1 MHIKAAHI
9 KNFRALAEVEI
20 AFDDVTTLLGP
31 NGSGKSSILYALDWF
46 FNGGTLTK
54 DDITGGQAEDAE
66 ISVQVEFDRLTNR
79 DREALGARYADPT
92 STTFSAWRTWRLG
105 NEKMTG
111 KALAFEPFEK
121 VREASGVAA
130 KKEALLEAAS
140 QHPDLG
146 IPRWSSSIAAT
157 EAALSEWE
165 RAHPEAL
172 KPAWVSDTHFFG
184 FNGQAKLSGLFD
196 FALVRA
202 DLRASEEAAD
212 TKSTLIGRILARA
225 IDRTEVTKELGLL
238 LEAFSRE
245 ERELQDKHLRPQLD
259 SLAEALTREVASLTP
274 DKLIHLRAAPTE
286 IKPAP
291 AHVEVKV
298 ADSLAETDVSRQGHG
313 FQRTVLIAALKL
325 LADRGPGDAERGTL
339 CLAVEEPELYQ
350 HPTQARAFAT
360 VLRAL
365 ADGQTNKVQVMY
377 ATHSPYFIEPRFFDQ
392 VRRVTRI
399 ADGTGSAVEIRQASL
414 DKVSARLAGFEQD
427 RAIRGR
433 WEQVCLQ
440 GLGEAVFA
448 NGVLLVEGDNDR
460 AILEGLARQG
470 GNLALAGIAV
480 AASQGKAKIL
490 LPVAILEQL
499 GIPVLTIVDNDA
511 GCEERAR
518 RKSSD
523 PLDIESAVLS
533 TTLMN
538 RKILRYF
545 GEAEHDFPKGLVNKR
560 LMFVDDRLEK
570 MLERDWPAW
579 EETRE
584 RLVEQGQGVEGKNSS
599 TYALAASECATP
611 PEGDLRLLLEAVWSL
626 SA

>member
-1 MHIKAAHI
+1 MHIKAAHV
-9 KNFRALAEVEI
+9 KNFRALVNVEI
-20 AFDDVTTLLGP
+20 DFDDVTTLLGP

-46 FNGGTLTK
+46 FNGGTLTI
-54 DDITGGQAEDAE
+54 DDITGGQADDAE
-66 ISVQVEFDRLTNR
+66 ISVQVEFDRLTDR
-79 DREALGARYADPT
+79 DREALGARYADPATT
-92 STTFSAWRTWRLG
+92 SFSAWRTWRSG
-105 NEKMTG
+105 TEKITG
-111 KALAFEPFEK
+111 KALAFEPFER
-121 VREASGVAA
+121 VREATGVSA
-130 KKEALLEAAS
+130 KKEALQNAGS
-140 QHPDLG
+140 QYPDLG
-146 IPRWSSSIAAT
+146 IPKWGTSIAAT
-157 EAALSEWE
+157 EMAMSDWE
-165 RAHPEAL
+165 RAHPEDL

-212 TKSTLIGRILARA
+212 AKSALVGRILARA
-225 IDRTEVTKELGLL
+225 IDRTEATKDLGLL
-238 LEAFSRE
+238 LEAFGRQ

-259 SLAEALTREVASLTP
+259 ALAEALTREVGSLTP
-274 DKLIHLRAAPTE
+274 DKVIHLRAAPTE
-286 IKPAP
+286 VKPA
-291 AHVEVKV
+291 AARVEVKV
-298 ADSLAETDVSRQGHG
+298 ADSMAETDVSRQGHG

-339 CLAVEEPELYQ
+339 CLAIEEPELYQ

-365 ADGQTNKVQVMY
+365 ADEQTNQVQVMY

-399 ADGTGSAVEIRQASL
+399 ADGPRSAVKIRQASL
-414 DKVSARLAGFEQD
+414 EKVSARLDGFEQD
-427 RAIRGR
+427 RAVRGR

-448 NGVLLVEGDNDR
+448 NAVLLVEGDNDR

-470 GNLALAGIAV
+470 GNLALAGISV
-480 AASQGKAKIL
+480 AASQGKPKIL
-490 LPVAILEQL
+490 LPLAILEEL
-499 GIPVLTIVDNDA
+499 DIPVLTIVDSDE

-533 TTLMN
+533 ITSMN

-545 GEAEHDFPKGLVNKR
+545 GEAEQDFPKGLVNQR
-560 LMFVDDRLEK
+560 LMFIDDRLEK

-599 TYALAASECATP
+599 TYALAASQCATP
-611 PEGDLRLLLEAVWSL
+611 PDGDLRLLLELVWSL
-626 SA
+626 TP